1 MTVYGDYLLAI
12 PDRATCLEF
21 SFFITPDFNWQANNL
36 LAQFM
41 ADYFAN
47 SFPTSAADPLACH
60 FQSEVTDSINYIT
73 NELLE
78 NAVKF
83 HCNRAFNIKCGLAFD
98 QDELIIYVANVV
110 NQVLGLQ
117 FQERIDQLLKG
128 DPGELLIQQIEA
140 NALSN
145 NNNLQSGLGL
155 LTIMNDYQARL
166 GWKFEQVLTIPH
178 SFMVTTM
185 VRYSGMYPFLKK
197 QLELA
202 EVSESE
208 NALKMGA
215 R

>member
-1 MTVYGDYLLAI
+1 MTVYGDYLQAI

-21 SFFITPDFNWQANNL
+21 SFFITPDFNWRANNL

-47 SFPTSAADPLACH
+47 SFPTPADDPLAAH
-60 FQSEVTDSINYIT
+60 FQHEVNDSISYIT

-83 HCNRAFNIKCGLAFD
+83 HCNRTFNIKCGLAFD
-98 QDELIIYVANVV
+98 QEELIIYVANVV
-110 NQVLGLQ
+110 SQVLGVQ

-128 DPGELLIQQIEA
+128 DAEELLMQQMEA
-140 NALSN
+140 NALST
-145 NNNLQSGLGL
+145 NNLHSGLGL
-155 LTIMNDYQARL
+155 LTIMNDYEARL
-166 GWKFEQVLTIPH
+166 GWKFEKVLTVPN

-185 VRYSGMYPFLKK
+185 VRYNGMYPFLKK
-197 QLELA
+197 QLELVGA
-202 EVSESE
+202 SESDNE
-208 NALKMGA
+208 LKMGA